1 MNIKIL
7 VVLNVYLK
15 KTIFSI
21 HFNILIKKKK
31 KYDEVL
37 IKFFFAILNMCRFLS

>member
-31 KYDEVL
+31 KTNMM
-37 IKFFFAILNMCRFLS
+37 KFL